1 MYFELCMRPID
12 LRAMELAYCGLL
24 LVLVGKEGGFDAVLL
39 YSIAMLVCCLYTFGH
54 IKSQSVLLTI
64 PPLCISYISKDCIE
78 TCQYGVDGYPSD
90 GAMRL
95 A

>member
-1 MYFELCMRPID
+1 MYFELRMLVID
-12 LRAMELAYCGLL
+12 LSVMELAYCSLL
-24 LVLVGKEGGFDAVLL
+24 LEIAGREGGCDAIVL

-54 IKSQSVLLTI
+54 IISQSALLTI